1 MRIGLARDV
10 RRILLGR
17 DEAMTDP
24 KAIDISPEAVAK
36 RIVRLES
43 LAERG
48 WIDGDIVDLVSALSA
63 ALREARGKVDEL
75 EALREQQA
83 AAFVKF
89 AKDRPVAPHPVDQM
103 ENLRRAMTTDIEIE
117 KLEAERDS
125 LRSKLAE
132 AERERDEA
140 KNNILAWS
148 DAHADM
154 EASRDAALSEL
165 AKLRAEAE
173 WRLISEAPQKA
184 SLFGSDVLLAN
195 SKQVTVGHPTRFDK
209 DKFTMMSGKYA
220 PPTHFRPLPSPPKD
234 PAHD

>member
-1 MRIGLARDV
+1 MSEKDKIDWAADANVEHLCGSILAADV
-10 RRILLGR
+10 RNNDDLGFPLGGEGG
-17 DEAMTDP
+17 D
-24 KAIDISPEAVAK
+24 AVAVI
-36 RIVRLES
+36 RALA
-43 LAERG
+43 AER
-48 WIDGDIVDLVSALSA
+48 
-63 ALREARGKVDEL
+63 E
-75 EALREQQA
+75 
-83 AAFVKF
+83 
-89 AKDRPVAPHPVDQM
+89 
-103 ENLRRAMTTDIEIE
+103 
-117 KLEAERDS
+117 S

-154 EASRDAALSEL
+154 EASRDAALAEL

-195 SKQVTVGHPTRFDK
+195 AKQVTVGHPTRFDK
-209 DKFTMMSGKYA
+209 DKFTMISGKYT